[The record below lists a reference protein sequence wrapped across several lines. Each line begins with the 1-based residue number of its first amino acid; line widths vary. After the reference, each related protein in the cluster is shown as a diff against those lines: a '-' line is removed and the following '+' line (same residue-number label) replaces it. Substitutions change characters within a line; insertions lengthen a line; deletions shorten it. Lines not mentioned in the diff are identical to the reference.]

1 VTGELPPEERVEWQ
15 RSKEALGDHAAVE
28 RLLVEACARLRHR
41 QLVRV
46 WKICRQPFAADALQG
61 IGGLYTSG
69 RWHHKGIPIVYT
81 AGSPALAAL
90 EVLVPVDP
98 LCAPADLRLLAID
111 LPPDLSMEVIG
122 RSEGWRKQRQGNQI
136 VS

>member
-1 VTGELPPEERVEWQ
+1 M
-15 RSKEALGDHAAVE
+15 
-28 RLLVEACARLRHR
+28 
-41 QLVRV
+41 RV

-61 IGGLYTSG
+61 IGGLTTSG

-90 EVLVPVDP
+90 KVLVPVDP

-111 LPPDLSMEVIG
+111 LPPDLSMEVIDPG
-122 RSEGWRKQRQGNQI
+122 TRNRLAAESSHGSLARALRGDPCGAQHPAQSTPSRSNPLSPDQR
-136 VS
+136 